1 MVLRNSAERQ
11 SVLEDKFDRRLFT
24 RRTDL
29 TNEIRLAIATSA
41 LHAKMNGVWG
51 TITDLANRYEISRP
65 FVYSLADDL
74 KKVGQFLFREAAEFV
89 YAPSHRELGHSD
101 NVVAS
106 TGGAQQYWCDID
118 SHESIRTRS
127 VLYGIH

>member
-65 FVYSLADDL
+65 FV
-74 KKVGQFLFREAAEFV
+74 
-89 YAPSHRELGHSD
+89 
-101 NVVAS
+101 
-106 TGGAQQYWCDID
+106 
-118 SHESIRTRS
+118 
-127 VLYGIH
+127 IHLLTI